1 MKQLRSIFCR
11 TTAGVLLFAGLAAV
25 PSALAQNAGPRPE
38 ESRIVHIVASPSA
51 APQRISLAL
60 NKAAVVELDQDARDV
75 FVANPQIADAVVRT
89 PRRIFIMSL
98 KIGQT
103 NAIFLD
109 AQGRQIAT
117 LEIVVGSDVSDLNDQ
132 IAHELPDAKVRA
144 QALNDNV
151 VLSGSVNNVQEAS
164 RAQDMA
170 ERFAGSADKVVNNL
184 SIDQKQQVL
193 IQVRVSEMS
202 RSISKQ
208 LGINTASVI
217 NAAGVPIVTSTD
229 NQFSLVG
236 RALSDLSGA
245 QVGQA
250 CQVTQFQ
257 NRTIV
262 DGDAQPPAQIF
273 PGEVRNALGVI
284 PGTNIPGTSLGFS
297 ATNLCMPKP
306 NNVQSTLKA
315 LERVGLVHT
324 LAEPNLTAISGEA
337 AKFLAGGEFPV
348 PASRDRDGNIT
359 VEFKQFGV
367 GLSFTPVVLSKGRIS
382 LQISTEVSELTNT
395 GAFTLN
401 GSTFTDSNGN
411 TITQQGLTL
420 PALAVR
426 RAQTTVELPSG
437 GSLAI
442 GGLIQQQTK
451 QNLDAFPG
459 IKDLPVLG
467 ALFRS
472 RDFQNNESELVVTVS
487 AYLVS
492 PVAPTQLVGP
502 DDGYVVP
509 TDLETMLFGRLNAV
523 YGKDAKVPPEIPKN
537 AVGYIVQ

>member
-1 MKQLRSIFCR
+1 
-11 TTAGVLLFAGLAAV
+11 
-25 PSALAQNAGPRPE
+25 
-38 ESRIVHIVASPSA
+38 
-51 APQRISLAL
+51 
-60 NKAAVVELDQDARDV
+60 
-75 FVANPQIADAVVRT
+75 
-89 PRRIFIMSL
+89 
-98 KIGQT
+98 
-103 NAIFLD
+103 
-109 AQGRQIAT
+109 
-117 LEIVVGSDVSDLNDQ
+117 
-132 IAHELPDAKVRA
+132 
-144 QALNDNV
+144 
-151 VLSGSVNNVQEAS
+151 
-164 RAQDMA
+164 
-170 ERFAGSADKVVNNL
+170 
-184 SIDQKQQVL
+184 
-193 IQVRVSEMS
+193 MS

-208 LGINTASVI
+208 LGINTASVV
-217 NAAGVPIVTSTD
+217 NAAGVPIVASTD

-236 RALSDLSGA
+236 RALADLSGA

-250 CQVTQFQ
+250 CQITQFQ
-257 NRTIV
+257 DRTIP
-262 DGDAQPPAQIF
+262 DADVQPPALLLQD
-273 PGEVRNALGVI
+273 RTALGII
-284 PGTNIPGTSLGFS
+284 PGTNIAGTSLGFS

-395 GAFTLN
+395 GALTLA
-401 GSTFTDSNGN
+401 GATTTDTNGN
-411 TITQQGLTL
+411 TIVQQGLTL

-442 GGLIQQQTK
+442 GGLIQQQMK

-459 IKDLPVLG
+459 VKDLPVLG

-487 AYLVS
+487 AYLVN
-492 PVAPTQLVGP
+492 PVAPTQLARP

-509 TDLETMLFGRLNAV
+509 TDLETMLLGRLNAV
-523 YGKDAKVPPEIPKN
+523 YGKDAKLPPEVPKN
-537 AVGYIVQ
+537 AIGYIVQ